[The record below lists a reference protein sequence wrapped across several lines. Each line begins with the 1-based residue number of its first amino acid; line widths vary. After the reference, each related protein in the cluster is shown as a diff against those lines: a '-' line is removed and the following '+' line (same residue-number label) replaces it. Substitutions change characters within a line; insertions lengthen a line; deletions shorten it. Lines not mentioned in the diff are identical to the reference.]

1 VDDAASDAL
10 IFPSNDFLF
19 LPFSFMTRLHKKFF
33 LLLQLC
39 MLLTAIGVGSN
50 AWAQGQEATIRKNL
64 SERIPQ
70 IPRIEEI
77 TRSPMPGL
85 YEIRLSTNEI
95 YYSDAEGN
103 FLIQGSLIDTKNK
116 RNLTEERE
124 AKLSAIDF
132 ASLPIKDAITIVRG
146 NGKRKL
152 AVFEDPN
159 CGYCKRFE
167 RDLAKVDNVT
177 VYLFLYPILG
187 DDSMT
192 KSRNVWCAK
201 DPVLAWTQLML
212 KEQALTSASCNTA
225 AIDRNVEFGR
235 KSKITGTPTLIAQ
248 DGARVPGAINTVQIE
263 KMLADASK

>member
-1 VDDAASDAL
+1 MNRL
-10 IFPSNDFLF
+10 YKHIFLV
-19 LPFSFMTRLHKKFF
+19 
-33 LLLQLC
+33 LQTC
-39 MLLTAIGVGSN
+39 MLLVAVGFGFN
-50 AWAQGQEATIRKNL
+50 AFAQGQEATIRKNL

-77 TRSPMPGL
+77 TRSPMAGL

-103 FLIQGSLIDTKNK
+103 FLIQGSLIDTKSK

-132 ASLPIKDAITIVRG
+132 GTLPFKDAITIVRG

-177 VYLFLYPILG
+177 IYLFLYPILG

-201 DPVLAWTQLML
+201 DPAGAWSQVMT
-212 KEQALTSASCNTA
+212 KEQTIPNANCNIA
-225 AIDRNVEFGR
+225 AIERNVEFGR
-235 KSKITGTPTLIAQ
+235 KFKITGTPTLIAQ
-248 DGARVPGAINTVQIE
+248 DGARVPGAINTMQIE
-263 KMLADASK
+263 KMLLDASK

>member
-1 VDDAASDAL
+1 MPHTLRHVTAAAL
-10 IFPSNDFLF
+10 CALSIASA
-19 LPFSFMTRLHKKFF
+19 
-33 LLLQLC
+33 C
-39 MLLTAIGVGSN
+39 
-50 AWAQGQEATIRKNL
+50 AQGHEATIRKNL

-70 IPRIEEI
+70 IPKIEEI
-77 TRSPMPGL
+77 TRTPLAGI
-85 YEIRLSTNEI
+85 YELRLSTNEI

-103 FLIQGSLIDTKNK
+103 FLIQGNLIDTKSK

-132 ASLPIKDAITIVRG
+132 NSLPLKDAITLVHG

-177 VYLFLYPILG
+177 VYLFLFPVLG
-187 DDSMT
+187 PGSVE

-201 DPVLAWTQLML
+201 DPATAWKDLMTRD
-212 KEQALTSASCNTA
+212 QAPANAQCNTA
-225 AIDRNVEFGR
+225 AIERNLEFGR
-235 KSKITGTPTLIAQ
+235 KYKITGTPTLVAQ
-248 DGARVPGAINTVQIE
+248 DGTRVPGAINTAQIE
-263 KMLADASK
+263 KLLADASR

>member
-1 VDDAASDAL
+1 MNRL
-10 IFPSNDFLF
+10 YKHIFLV
-19 LPFSFMTRLHKKFF
+19 
-33 LLLQLC
+33 LQTC
-39 MLLTAIGVGSN
+39 MLLIAVGFGFN
-50 AWAQGQEATIRKNL
+50 AFGQGQEATIRKNL

-77 TRSPMPGL
+77 TRSPMAGL

-103 FLIQGSLIDTKNK
+103 FLIQGSLIDTKSK

-132 ASLPIKDAITIVRG
+132 GTLPFKDAITIVRG

-159 CGYCKRFE
+159 CSYCKRFE

-177 VYLFLYPILG
+177 IYLFLYPILG

-201 DPVLAWTQLML
+201 DPAGAWSQVMT
-212 KEQALTSASCNTA
+212 KEQTIPNANCNIA
-225 AIDRNVEFGR
+225 AIERNVEFGR
-235 KSKITGTPTLIAQ
+235 KFKITGTPTLIAQ
-248 DGARVPGAINTVQIE
+248 DGARVPGAINTMQIE
-263 KMLADASK
+263 KMLLDASK

>member
-1 VDDAASDAL
+1 M
-10 IFPSNDFLF
+10 N
-19 LPFSFMTRLHKKFF
+19 RLHKHIF
-33 LLLQLC
+33 LVLQTC
-39 MLLTAIGVGSN
+39 MLLIAVGFGFN
-50 AWAQGQEATIRKNL
+50 TFAQGQEATIRKNL

-77 TRSPMPGL
+77 TRSPMAGL

-103 FLIQGSLIDTKNK
+103 FLIQGSLIDTKSK

-132 ASLPIKDAITIVRG
+132 GTLPFKDAITIVRG

-152 AVFEDPN
+152 AVFEDAN

-177 VYLFLYPILG
+177 IYLFLYPILG
-187 DDSMT
+187 DDSMA

-201 DPVLAWTQLML
+201 DPAGAWSQVMT
-212 KEQALTSASCNTA
+212 KEQTIPNANCNIA
-225 AIDRNVEFGR
+225 AIERNVEFGR
-235 KSKITGTPTLIAQ
+235 KFKITGTPTLIAQ
-248 DGARVPGAINTVQIE
+248 DGARVPGAINTMQIE
-263 KMLADASK
+263 KMLLDASK